1 MEMRFWLVTTDHFE
15 DRLWFRDEE
24 DFITAMNIVAVLSVI
39 MNVKILAF
47 ILMSNHVHFVLGCS
61 REDAIEF
68 ISGFKKRYSQ
78 YYQSKYHIK
87 NNFKRNGIDIRE
99 VRIGD
104 ESFERAVAYVQMNSV
119 AANICLSASDY
130 PWGTGNVFFR
140 SIQPDGVNAKSF
152 SGRAL
157 ARIIR
162 SKVQLPT
169 SYIIDNRGFVNPC
182 SYTYTRLVESV
193 FRTPKRMNFFLQNSS
208 KAKKVN
214 EAPSFNDQLVL
225 MGLKGLCSSLFRK
238 ENLSELSEDQFSEL
252 LKQLRYRFSSDPNQ
266 LARVAGLS
274 YKDVCRLLEKI

>member
-1 MEMRFWLVTTDHFE
+1 MRFWLVTTDHFE

>member
-1 MEMRFWLVTTDHFE
+1 
-15 DRLWFRDEE
+15 
-24 DFITAMNIVAVLSVI
+24 
-39 MNVKILAF
+39 
-47 ILMSNHVHFVLGCS
+47 
-61 REDAIEF
+61 
-68 ISGFKKRYSQ
+68 
-78 YYQSKYHIK
+78 
-87 NNFKRNGIDIRE
+87 
-99 VRIGD
+99 
-104 ESFERAVAYVQMNSV
+104 MNSV
-119 AANICLSASDY
+119 AANICLSAYDY

-140 SIQPDGVNAKSF
+140 SIQPDGVKAGSF

-238 ENLSELSEDQFSEL
+238 ESLTDLSENQISEL

-266 LARVAGLS
+266 LARVVGFS
-274 YKDVCRLLEKI
+274 YEDVCRLLEKI

>member
-1 MEMRFWLVTTDHFE
+1 MRFWLVTTDHQE

-24 DFITAMNIVAVLSVI
+24 DFKAAMNIVAILSVI
-39 MNVKILAF
+39 MNVNIIAF

-61 REDAIEF
+61 REEAVEF

-78 YYQSKYHIK
+78 YYQAKYQIK

-140 SIQPDGVNAKSF
+140 SIQPDGVNIKSF

-162 SKVQLPT
+162 SKVQLPA

-182 SYTYTRLVESV
+182 SYTNTRLVESV
-193 FRTPKRMNFFLQNSS
+193 FRTPKRMNYFLQNSS

-238 ENLSELSEDQFSEL
+238 DKLSELSEDQTSEL

-266 LARVAGLS
+266 LARVAGFS
-274 YKDVCRLLEKI
+274 YEDVCRLLEKI